1 MSPGYTKDEHR
12 WWCPKSHYL
21 MLTHKKENRRSHLV
35 TAWQSQRQIKWTFQL
50 LERQRRKETWFTQ
63 EKWKYTYTKR
73 SYVVVCSSSFY
84 SSQKFGSNL
93 SFYREM
99 NGSTICS
106 TSIQQDTTWPHRRGI
121 ADAPSGV
128 NLKALGWGNKIKIFK
143 KGGGLYFMIPYG
155 EQNQE
160 QKKKKALF
168 YDSIYM
174 EFRVC

>member
-73 SYVVVCSSSFY
+73 SYVIVCSSSFY

-106 TSIQQDTTWPHRRGI
+106 TSIQQNTTWPHRRGI
-121 ADAPSGV
+121 ADAPIRSESQSLGLREQ
-128 NLKALGWGNKIKIFK
+128 NQNFLKKGGAFILWFHMRNKIKS
-143 KGGGLYFMIPYG
+143 
-155 EQNQE
+155 
-160 QKKKKALF
+160 KKKKALF

-174 EFRVC
+174 EFCVC